1 MISRLLILGLIGT
14 LFSGAVRAQQASVGE
29 ARATAKEAYVYAY
42 AMLENYQTF
51 HKQVVD
57 DKASEYVGGFGRFR
71 HYAQAFTPENR
82 DVVTPNNDTPY
93 SWAWLDLRAEPWVV
107 SVPAVPDERYYV
119 MQWFDLFTHNFAYMG
134 SRTTGN
140 GAGNYLFAGPRW
152 NGSVPEGI
160 RQVFRAETEI
170 VGTLTRTA
178 LVGPEDVP
186 NVRAVQR
193 GYRLQPLSEFE
204 AFRPPAPAPSA
215 NFPAYDRSKARSEDF
230 IGYLN
235 VLLHFAQPPDPSEVD
250 LMRRFARIGIGPG
263 LPWDKSKL
271 DPALLEAIKAGAS
284 DGQAAI
290 DAQAAKTFDSGPLFG
305 TRAFLENDY
314 IRRAM
319 GADKGLYGNSREEAW
334 YGGFVGN
341 GAKLSMMRF
350 AADQLPPARFFWS
363 LTLYTLPDRGL
374 YANTEKR
381 YSLGDR
387 SKGLVYGP
395 DGSLT
400 VYLGHQSPGPSHE
413 ANWIPAPQGPYSLV
427 ARVYGP
433 KPELLSGQWKL
444 PLLEPVASSERP

>member
-1 MISRLLILGLIGT
+1 MTSRMLVLTLVGILV
-14 LFSGAVRAQQASVGE
+14 SAPVEAQQAAPDDV
-29 ARATAKEAYVYAY
+29 RAIAKEAYIYAY
-42 AMLENYQTF
+42 APLENYRTF

-57 DKASEYVGGFGRFR
+57 DKASEYIGGFGRFR
-71 HYAQAFTPENR
+71 HYAQVFTPENR

-93 SWAWLDLRAEPWVV
+93 SWAWLDLRSEPWVV

-119 MQWFDLFTHNFAYMG
+119 MQWVDLFTHNFAYMG

-140 GAGNYLFAGPRW
+140 GPGNYLFAGPRW
-152 NGSVPEGI
+152 NGTVPDGI
-160 RQVFRAETEI
+160 RHVFRAETEI

-178 LVGPEDVP
+178 LRGPEDVP

-193 GYRLQPLSEFE
+193 GYRLQPLSEF
-204 AFRPPAPAPSA
+204 AASRPPAPAPA
-215 NFPAYDRSKARSEDF
+215 IDFPAYERARARSEDF
-230 IGYLN
+230 VGYLN
-235 VLLHFAQPPDPSEVD
+235 FLLQFAQPPDPSEVD

-263 LPWDKSKL
+263 LPWDKAKVV
-271 DPALLEAIKAGAS
+271 PALLEAIRAGAA

-290 DAQAAKTFDSGPLFG
+290 DAQAAKTLDSGTMFG
-305 TRAFLENDY
+305 DRAFLGNDY
-314 IRRAM
+314 IRRAV

-334 YGGFVGN
+334 YGGFVGD
-341 GAKLSMMRF
+341 GSKPSKIRF
-350 AADQLPPARFFWS
+350 TADGLPPARFFWS

-374 YANTEKR
+374 YANPQHR

-400 VYLGHQSPGPSHE
+400 VYLGHQSPGQAHE
-413 ANWIPAPQGPYSLV
+413 ANWIPAPLGPYSLV

-433 KPELLSGQWKL
+433 EPALLSGQWKL
-444 PLLEPVASSERP
+444 PPLEPAAASGRP